1 MRSCTE
7 KIMETTD
14 KRLVNHN
21 IEFSWETK
29 EKKKEQKCDKIVF
42 LISQTPGQEG
52 RRKKQLMV
60 IFVEHEETKMTMYI

>member
-29 EKKKEQKCDKIVF
+29 ERKKEQKCDKIVF
-42 LISQTPGQEG
+42 FISQTPGQEG
-52 RRKKQLMV
+52 RKKKTAYGD
-60 IFVEHEETKMTMYI
+60 IC

>member
-42 LISQTPGQEG
+42 FLFHRHQD
-52 RRKKQLMV
+52 RK
-60 IFVEHEETKMTMYI
+60 EEKKKTAYGDIC

>member
-42 LISQTPGQEG
+42 FYFTDTRTG
-52 RRKKQLMV
+52 RKKKKTTAYGD
-60 IFVEHEETKMTMYI
+60 IC